1 MVGMQFNEG
10 EKVSYGG
17 AVSRGAVR
25 ALGEDGGEVALLL
38 GWRRKAQAAASL
50 ESSGQ
55 WCGLGIGCTARAAA
69 SFMLEIVLP
78 WGLERTLELPPSH
91 GSIQFRC

>member
-25 ALGEDGGEVALLL
+25 ALGEDGGRWLCCWDGGERHRLQQAWKAVA
-38 GWRRKAQAAASL
+38 
-50 ESSGQ
+50 SGA
-55 WCGLGIGCTARAAA
+55 G
-69 SFMLEIVLP
+69 
-78 WGLERTLELPPSH
+78 WGLAALPGQQHRS
-91 GSIQFRC
+91 CLK